1 MEERQERQAERDIV
15 EARNQYR
22 MISEP
27 SEMDL
32 SPPPHVRAG
41 RGGGGDGGAGA
52 AGGGGGGGGVHA
64 PPTAARAGPSSRP
77 ASGKGGVRPRSGS
90 NSLSNS
96 LSNSRAQEQRDALA
110 SLGRGQ
116 GRPSSGATRPAGAA
130 PARGL
135 GRRGRTP
142 SDKSDVEQGSPS
154 TQGSPSRGRTRSA
167 SSDLAE
173 QAAEAEEEVGM
184 G

>member
-77 ASGKGGVRPRSGS
+77 ASGKDGVRPRSG
-90 NSLSNS
+90 NNS

-116 GRPSSGATRPAGAA
+116 GRPSSGATRPSGAA

-154 TQGSPSRGRTRSA
+154 AQGSPSRGRTRSA

-173 QAAEAEEEVGM
+173 QVAEAEEEVHM